1 MVKVVITEFKV
12 EKLNLGQ
19 KSIDVSFAYD
29 QDGSRNK
36 FTKKLMI
43 GENVVNFVLAAISDI
58 KKVTGMP
65 LVQIE
70 KEEDTREKMVNTI
83 NRLFVEIKDLQKIK
97 ESEKYMKQYSRIN
110 SYKVSLLEFNK

>member
-19 KSIDVSFAYD
+19 KALDVSIAYD
-29 QDGSRNK
+29 QDGSHHK
-36 FTKKLMI
+36 LTKKLLI
-43 GENVVNFVLAAISDI
+43 DENVVNFVLVTINDI
-58 KKVTGMP
+58 RKATGMP

-97 ESEKYMKQYSRIN
+97 ESEKYMKQYGRVN
-110 SYKVSLLEFNK
+110 SYKVSLLEFNR